1 MHAWACVS
9 DVGVLGQFG
18 GAEWEACVGGRR
30 DVRVRRE
37 QGFEGGRRVQ
47 CGRGKQAWVD
57 AHADALRHQTV
68 GRLQHGPWGGQQVGD
83 GGGRRVGEKG
93 GRGWRRRSL
102 GRVGGAGV
110 REGVAVHRGRDEGL
124 RTARLGVVAVPFVV
138 TGAVVL
144 DLRGHDMT
152 DAVKNWKSSKLN
164 NQNQI
169 YRFYTDILSI
179 FL

>member
-1 MHAWACVS
+1 MYVCVYVS

-30 DVRVRRE
+30 YVRVWRE

-47 CGRGKQAWVD
+47 CGRGQQAWVD

-68 GRLQHGPWGGQQVGD
+68 GGLQHRPWGGQQVGD
-83 GGGRRVGEKG
+83 RGGRRVGEKG
-93 GRGWRRRSL
+93 GRCLDRM
-102 GRVGGAGV
+102 GGAGM

-124 RTARLGVVAVPFVV
+124 RTAGLGVVAVPFVV

-144 DLRGHDMT
+144 DLRGHERDRR
-152 DAVKNWKSSKLN
+152 KRKKQLKLEE
-164 NQNQI
+164 
-169 YRFYTDILSI
+169 FKAE
-179 FL
+179 